1 MTAVIFA
8 RGGNIQGQV
17 AQCREYARRK
27 GYTVEAVIVGQ
38 GRDLPELIEGLGKK
52 IDVVLV
58 KDMARFSRN
67 MMENFLIQSQ
77 LEYDCGGIQVEV
89 ASDMP
94 KSKVAGMYMRNIVQY
109 VSDYE

>member
-1 MTAVIFA
+1 MTVVIFA

-52 IDVVLV
+52 IDLV
-58 KDMARFSRN
+58 IVKHLSRLSRN
-67 MMENFLIQSQ
+67 MMENLQIQHE
-77 LEYDCGGIQVEV
+77 LEYDCGVKVEV
-89 ASDMP
+89 ASDMSQ
-94 KSKVAGMYMRNIVQY
+94 SKAAGDYMRNIVQY